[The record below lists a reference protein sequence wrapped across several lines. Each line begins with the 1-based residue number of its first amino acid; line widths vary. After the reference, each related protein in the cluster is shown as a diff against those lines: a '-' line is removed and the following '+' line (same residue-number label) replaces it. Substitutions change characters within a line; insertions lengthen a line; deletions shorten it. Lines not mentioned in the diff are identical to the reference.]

1 MIKIYH
7 NPRCQKSRKALQ
19 ILIESG
25 KEFQVREYLKVLI
38 SKEELTSVISLL
50 RLSPIDLVRKGERI
64 WKEKYKDKVL
74 SDDEIIQIMI
84 ENLRLIERPIVTHN
98 NLAVV
103 GRQKTSLKLSNFL
116 RFLFTLL
123 LFNKRLTR
131 VL

>member
-50 RLSPIDLVRKGERI
+50 RLSPVDLVRKGERI
-64 WKEKYKDKVL
+64 WKEKYKDEVL

-103 GRQKTSLKLSNFL
+103 GRPPENIFEII
-116 RFLFTLL
+116 
-123 LFNKRLTR
+123 
-131 VL
+131 